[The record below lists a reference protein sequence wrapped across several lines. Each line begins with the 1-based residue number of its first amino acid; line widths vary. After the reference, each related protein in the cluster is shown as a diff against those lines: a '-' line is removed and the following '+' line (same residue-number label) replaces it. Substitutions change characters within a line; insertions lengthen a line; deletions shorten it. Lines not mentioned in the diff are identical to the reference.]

1 MISMFGVDTDLYKKS
16 RNIFSQEGTYF
27 VGSNRNL
34 EKIYD
39 VKTLLKAAELICETR
54 NDINFYI
61 AGKWIA

>member
-16 RNIFSQEGTYF
+16 RNIFSKELF

-39 VKTLLKAAELICETR
+39 VKTLLKAAELICEKEM
-54 NDINFYI
+54 I
-61 AGKWIA
+61 